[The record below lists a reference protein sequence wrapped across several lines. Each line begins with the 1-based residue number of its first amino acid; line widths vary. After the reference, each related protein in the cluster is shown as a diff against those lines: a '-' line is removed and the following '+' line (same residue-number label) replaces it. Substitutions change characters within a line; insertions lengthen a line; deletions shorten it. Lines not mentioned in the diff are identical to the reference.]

1 MGSPIRRPAL
11 AIGLAG
17 VIVVCTF
24 GGRSALATPVLDGA
38 SLPPMVAVSAPA
50 GSLGAVAGPPLSGDG
65 APALGESR
73 EVEST
78 WRAIALSE
86 PLDVRAEDPD
96 LTMIAGLKRDTTA
109 LDVRATKASNP
120 DEIEYRDFMTLAEA
134 GAAYG
139 ATAGT
144 LKKLRSAVSRL
155 GVRLQV
161 DPSRLLARFTAPA
174 SVWQGLYGMKPRV
187 TQPIAG
193 FPYRIYAFIQDRQF
207 AAEPKEFKGLVSEWS
222 AVYVEYVAST
232 DVPGADPAQVAELQ
246 GLASSSGQPTRWPV
260 NTGTIP
266 SGTCD
271 AKVIRDR
278 AVFTPDQVRKAYRS
292 TSLSAR
298 GMRGA
303 GASLTVVSLGGGF
316 AQSDLDQVS
325 ACFGYKQP
333 PVAVTLGTG
342 VSEPF
347 VNSSVETHLDLIT
360 ASSVVPEAESIR
372 LVQVV
377 NAEIGFTDAF
387 ATALNADG
395 KGTKS
400 PDVVSV
406 SYGICEADFRER
418 FGTYLT
424 LNEDL
429 LRMAALV
436 GTSVLV
442 AAGDTGSSECGA
454 EAALES
460 GPAVSYPA
468 SSPWVTAVG
477 GTRLELKADNTR
489 AAEVVWNDLPFV
501 GGNAAPPP
509 APAGAGGPSALFNRP
524 WYQGGVTPTGPRAV
538 PDVALLGA
546 IRPGWPVAYGGQIF
560 TVGGTSGAAPFLAA
574 NLALMA
580 AQQRVD
586 GYPGFGLVNPW
597 FYKAA
602 AKTPSPFYDIT
613 VGANSVQMIGC
624 CSAYAG
630 YDMASG
636 LGVPAMDALFK
647 SVPYPAG

>member
-1 MGSPIRRPAL
+1 MVLVMTRSPRTQRVFIPACAGALLMGAL
-11 AIGLAG
+11 AAASATTASAEPNLGG
-17 VIVVCTF
+17 VQHQFPSATAAADVSTALRVLT
-24 GGRSALATPVLDGA
+24 RSQ
-38 SLPPMVAVSAPA
+38 
-50 GSLGAVAGPPLSGDG
+50 
-65 APALGESR
+65 
-73 EVEST
+73 
-78 WRAIALSE
+78 
-86 PLDVRAEDPD
+86 PLDTRADDPQI
-96 LTMIAGLKRDTTA
+96 TFIAGLKRDTTA
-109 LDVRATKASNP
+109 LDIRATRATNP
-120 DEIEYRDFMTLAEA
+120 DEIEYRDFMSLAEA
-134 GAAYG
+134 GGAYG
-139 ATAGT
+139 ATANT
-144 LKKLRSAVSRL
+144 LKKLRAAAKRV
-155 GVRLQV
+155 GVRVQV

-174 SVWQGLYGMKPRV
+174 SVWQQIYGVKLRV
-187 TQPIAG
+187 TQPSASN
-193 FPYRIYAFIQDRQF
+193 PYRVYAVIIDKQV
-207 AAEPKEFKGLVSEWS
+207 AAEPKDFKGLVAEWS
-222 AVYVEYVAST
+222 AVFSEYVAAADS
-232 DVPGADPAQVAELQ
+232 PGADPETKSQLQ
-246 GLASSSGQPTRWPV
+246 GLLASTGTPVAWPV
-260 NTGTIP
+260 NTGLIP
-266 SGTCD
+266 EANCD
-271 AKVIRDR
+271 AKALKDK
-278 AVFTPDQVRKAYRS
+278 AVFSPAQIRKAYRS
-292 TSLSAR
+292 TSLAAR

-303 GASLTVVSLGGGF
+303 GTTLTIVSLGGGF
-316 AQSDLDQVS
+316 AQADLDQAA

-333 PVAVTLGTG
+333 PIAVTLGTG

-347 VNSSVETHLDLIT
+347 VNASIETHLDLIT
-360 ASSVVPEAESIR
+360 ASSVMPEAESIR

-546 IRPGWPVAYGGQIF
+546 IRPGWPVAYGGQVF